1 MSDHQFAVE
10 LCKRVERYPELYDIS
25 HEGFHNENAKRLAW
39 KAIAS
44 ELGAQPSKCKTKWK
58 AIKHQFVKARKD
70 CTTAWELW
78 SSLKFLDEAANRN
91 SPGKSPRK
99 RERKDAT
106 KSAGSDGTSSL
117 PDDALFI
124 LTRCALE
131 SARAGKPV
139 QYMTAAPTPPTT
151 RTTATPSVA
160 VPSLG
165 SNNGPDVFLLKE
177 TASRA
182 HVPLQQHAAQQPT
195 VSRVAPEKRSFPS
208 GEKSQEEH
216 LPGRSNVKAPS
227 PKRPRSGRSSTGEA
241 DKGLEDMT
249 WASAQNIRFFK
260 QMQEK
265 FSRLSPEVVWTMKA
279 DILNM
284 LDKAATP

>member
-25 HEGFHNENAKRLAW
+25 HEGFLNENAKRLAW

-124 LTRCALE
+124 LTRSALE
-131 SARAGKPV
+131 SARAGKPL
-139 QYMTAAPTPPTT
+139 QHLTAVPTPPTT
-151 RTTATPSVA
+151 RTTATPSVD

-165 SNNGPDVFLLKE
+165 SNYGPDVFLF
-177 TASRA
+177 
-182 HVPLQQHAAQQPT
+182 
-195 VSRVAPEKRSFPS
+195 FPS

-265 FSRLSPEVVWTMKA
+265 FARLSPEVVWTMKA

-284 LDKAATP
+284 LDKAAKP

>member
-25 HEGFHNENAKRLAW
+25 HEGFLNENAKRLAW

-78 SSLKFLDEAANRN
+78 SSLKFLDEAANR
-91 SPGKSPRK
+91 K
-99 RERKDAT
+99 
-106 KSAGSDGTSSL
+106 TSSL

-124 LTRCALE
+124 LTRSALE
-131 SARAGKPV
+131 SARAGKPL
-139 QYMTAAPTPPTT
+139 QHLTAVPTPPTT
-151 RTTATPSVA
+151 RTTATPSVD

-165 SNNGPDVFLLKE
+165 SNYGPDVFLLKE
-177 TASRA
+177 TASQA

-265 FSRLSPEVVWTMKA
+265 FARLSPEVVWTMKA

-284 LDKAATP
+284 LDKAAKP